1 MRADMLQMAPPL
13 VDESELRRVFGC
25 FPSGVIAVCAIVDG
39 EPVGMAASSFTSVSV
54 VAALVSIC
62 VQNTSTTW
70 PRLRGRPRLGVSV
83 LADCHGDA
91 CLGLSRKAGNRFAG
105 VSWTEQPGGAVLVD
119 GASAWLDCTLHAEL
133 SAGDHTIVLLEIRRL
148 GGDPDTPPLIFH
160 GSRFRQLA
168 GSCVPGAG
176 R

>member
-1 MRADMLQMAPPL
+1 MAQMASPV
-13 VDESELRRVFGC
+13 VDEGELRRVFGC

-54 VAALVSIC
+54 LPALVCIC

-70 PRLRGRPRLGVSV
+70 PRLRTRPRLGVSV
-83 LADCHGDA
+83 LADCHDGA
-91 CLGLSRKAGNRFAG
+91 CLGLSRKTGNRFAG
-105 VSWTEQPGGAVLVD
+105 VSWTEQQGGAVLVD
-119 GASAWLDCTLHAEL
+119 DASAWFECTLHSEV

-148 GGDPDTPPLIFH
+148 GGNPDTPPLVFH

-168 GSCVPGAG
+168 GVCVPGE
-176 R
+176 RR